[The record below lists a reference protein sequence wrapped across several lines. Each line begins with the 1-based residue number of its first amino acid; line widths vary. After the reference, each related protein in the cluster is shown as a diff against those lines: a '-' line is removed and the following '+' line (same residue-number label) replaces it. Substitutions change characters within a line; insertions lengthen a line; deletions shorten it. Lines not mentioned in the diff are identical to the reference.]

1 MTKKGLSLALFALLA
16 ITAHGQRFEWARTI
30 DGYDQSSSNV
40 ANKIVGSMTDRG
52 GNLYICAQYGWS
64 ASLCGANLPD
74 GGENGNM
81 VVAKISPDGGM
92 VWHKEI
98 YGYRTTGGTAVGL
111 LPMGDTAMMVC
122 YKLIA
127 PGYQEWIDVFGTR
140 YGWQNN
146 DFDSLFTGS
155 DSLRFNH
162 LYLTC
167 FSTFTLDGEITS
179 THYLTRACLDT
190 KGNPFTGA
198 DMGHPADSLKI
209 LVDENFAPNA
219 LTMDGE
225 GNIILTRMASE
236 SVTVLVPCDTC
247 GASQTV
253 PTQLATWNGGVGGV
267 RYYVDGR
274 RIYDFE
280 VPFRAE
286 NWNVQMLKLTP
297 NLDSV
302 LFCQYLAY
310 DTVGHGESSAVPVV
324 FDMCGEQILAC
335 DHDGNIYFCSTVKS
349 PLVGELLGD
358 TVVWDSTDHGYHMVE
373 IYDTAYYRDI
383 LLDSLRPDLRIHT
396 EHGQMFTAYLLKYS
410 PDGTLLWVHQP
421 RVREEWEAYPYTL
434 ESRSSTY
441 YSLLM
446 RDEDSSLYILGD
458 FCPGAGLD
466 TTHYQSIN
474 FGLGDTAWHR
484 HKGAGFV
491 RLRATDGGYL
501 GSGCAPAPDGA
512 ATAGTLAVQENHV
525 VMQVK
530 YSRQLVGIDT
540 VYQHHFPG
548 DLNDGSTLAIVHFDN
563 EGHIQ
568 NVIDLGNDDQK
579 SRTGQCL
586 LRDSVLYLTGA
597 LASNAYL
604 GDITLYAGNN
614 KSYIIKYVDTAFMT
628 PYVYVA
634 PPVDTTDIDPVDTG
648 DVRVTVVDNEGTFV
662 AYPNPFRQRVTVDC
676 GEPVAETAWLTDLT
690 GRREQVRLT
699 PQGHS
704 SDNAFTPARPQGAAL
719 STAEINQ
726 ISEKSH
732 NQTYTLDLTARPQAI
747 YLLTITTASGKTH
760 TVRLMKQ
767 SDIFSR

>member
-1 MTKKGLSLALFALLA
+1 MKTSKRIILLAALFALSLTSHA
-16 ITAHGQRFEWARTI
+16 QRFEWARTI
-30 DGYDQSSSNV
+30 DGYDQSSSDV
-40 ANKIVGSMTDRG
+40 GNKIAGSMTDG
-52 GNLYICAQYGWS
+52 DGNLYICAQYGWG
-64 ASLCGANLPD
+64 ASLCGVNLPD
-74 GGENGNM
+74 RGENGNM
-81 VVAKISPDGGM
+81 VVAKISPEGEM

-98 YGYRTTGGTAVGL
+98 YGYRTSGGTAVGL

-127 PGYQEWIDVFGTR
+127 PGYQEWLDVFGTR
-140 YGWQNN
+140 YGWQNT
-146 DFDSLFTGS
+146 DFDSLFIGK
-155 DSLRFNH
+155 DSLQFNH
-162 LYLTC
+162 LYLLC
-167 FSTFTLDGEITS
+167 FSTFTLDGDITA

-190 KGNPFTGA
+190 HGNPFTGA
-198 DMGHPADSLKI
+198 DRLHPEDSLKI
-209 LVDENFAPNA
+209 LVDENFGPNA
-219 LTMDGE
+219 LAMDGE
-225 GNIILTRMASE
+225 GNIIMTRMASE
-236 SVTVLVPCDTC
+236 SVTVWVPCDTC
-247 GASQTV
+247 VGNYTV

-274 RIYDFE
+274 RIYDFK

-310 DTVGHGESSAVPVV
+310 DTVGYGETSNVLAD
-324 FDMCGEQILAC
+324 FKMCSEQSLAC
-335 DHDGNIYFCSTVKS
+335 DRHGNIYLCGTVES
-349 PLVGELLGD
+349 PLVGEMLGD

-383 LLDSLRPDLRIHT
+383 LLDSLQPDLRIHT

-421 RVREEWEAYPYTL
+421 QVREEWAAYPYTL

-446 RDEDSSLYILGD
+446 HDSDSSLYILGN
-458 FCPGAGLD
+458 FCPGVGLD

-474 FGLGDTAWHR
+474 FGLGDSAWHR

-491 RLRATDGGYL
+491 HLRAADGGYL

-512 ATAGTLAVQENHV
+512 TTAGTLAVQENHV
-525 VMQVK
+525 VMQVT

-540 VYQHHFPG
+540 VYQHHWPG
-548 DLNDGSTLAIVHFDN
+548 DMDDGFTLAIVHLDN
-563 EGHIQ
+563 EGHLQ
-568 NVIDLGNDDQK
+568 NVIDLGNDDTK
-579 SRTGQCL
+579 SRPGQCL
-586 LRDSVLYLTGA
+586 LRDSILYLTGA

-604 GDITLYAGNN
+604 GDITLYAGDNN
-614 KSYIIKYVDTAFMT
+614 SYIIKYVDTAFMT

-634 PPVDTTDIDPVDTG
+634 PIDTTHTDPIDTG
-648 DVRVTVVDNEGTFV
+648 YVRITVVSDEGSFV
-662 AYPNPFRQRVTVDC
+662 VYPNPFRQRVTIEC
-676 GEPVAETAWLTDLT
+676 SETLAETAWLTDLI

-699 PQGHS
+699 AEGTDCYSLDLS
-704 SDNAFTPARPQGAAL
+704 SRPQ
-719 STAEINQ
+719 T
-726 ISEKSH
+726 
-732 NQTYTLDLTARPQAI
+732 T
-747 YLLTITTASGKTH
+747 YLLTLITASGKTH
-760 TVRLMKQ
+760 TMKLLKQ

>member
-1 MTKKGLSLALFALLA
+1 MLSFTITLRNQSTKTIKTVFNMKTSRRIILLA
-16 ITAHGQRFEWARTI
+16 AFVVLTFAAHAQRFEWAKTI
-30 DGYDQSSSNV
+30 DGYDQSSSNI
-40 ANKIVGSMTDRG
+40 ANKIVGSMTDSD
-52 GNLYICAQYGWS
+52 GNLYICAQYGWG
-64 ASLCGANLPD
+64 ASLCGVNLPD
-74 GGENGNM
+74 RGENGNM
-81 VVAKISPDGGM
+81 VVAKISPEGEM

-122 YKLIA
+122 YRLIA

-140 YGWQNN
+140 YGWQSN
-146 DFDSLFTGS
+146 DFDSLFTGK
-155 DSLRFNH
+155 DSLQFNH
-162 LYLTC
+162 LYLLC
-167 FSTFTLDGEITS
+167 FSTFTLDGEITA

-190 KGNPFTGA
+190 NGNPFTGA
-198 DMGHPADSLKI
+198 DRLHPEDSLKI
-209 LVDENFAPNA
+209 LVDQHFLPNA

-225 GNIILTRMASE
+225 GNIIMTRRADE
-236 SVTVLVPCDTC
+236 WVLVPCDTC
-247 GASQTV
+247 GENQTV

-324 FDMCGEQILAC
+324 FDMCSEQSLAC
-335 DHDGNIYFCSTVKS
+335 DRDGNIYFCSTVKS
-349 PLVGELLGD
+349 PLVGEMLGD
-358 TVVWDSTDHGYHMVE
+358 TVVWDPTDHSYHTFAV
-373 IYDTAYYRDI
+373 YDTAYYRDI

-421 RVREEWEAYPYTL
+421 QVREEWAAYPYTL

-446 RDEDSSLYILGD
+446 HDSDSSLYILGD
-458 FCPGAGLD
+458 FCPGVGLD

-474 FGLGDTAWHR
+474 FGLGDSAWHR

-491 RLRATDGGYL
+491 HLRASDGGYL

-512 ATAGTLAVQENHV
+512 ATAGTLALQENHV
-525 VMQVK
+525 VMQVT

-540 VYQHHFPG
+540 VYQHHWPG
-548 DLNDGSTLAIVHFDN
+548 DLDGGATLAIVHFDN
-563 EGHIQ
+563 EGHLQ

-604 GDITLYAGNN
+604 GDITIYVGNN
-614 KSYIIKYVDTAFMT
+614 KSYIIKYVDTTFMT

-634 PPVDTTDIDPVDTG
+634 PIDTTHNDTTG
-648 DVRVTVVDNEGTFV
+648 IGIHEFSILDSQFSI
-662 AYPNPFRQRVTVDC
+662 YPNPFRQRVTIEC
-676 GEPVAETAWLTDLT
+676 IEPLAETAWLTDLT
-690 GRREQVRLT
+690 GRREQVCL
-699 PQGHS
+699 QGVPA
-704 SDNAFTPARPQGAAL
+704 DNNGPARY
-719 STAEINQ
+719 S
-726 ISEKSH
+726 
-732 NQTYTLDLTARPQAI
+732 LDLTSHPQAA
-747 YLLTITTASGKTH
+747 YLLTLTTASGKTR
-760 TVRLMKQ
+760 TVRLLKQ

>member
-1 MTKKGLSLALFALLA
+1 MTKKVLSFAFFVLLA
-16 ITAHGQRFEWARTI
+16 IATHAQYFEWARTI

-40 ANKIVGSMTDRG
+40 GNKIAGSMTDSDG
-52 GNLYICAQYGWS
+52 DLYICAQYGWG
-64 ASLCGANLPD
+64 ASLCGVNLPD
-74 GGENGNM
+74 RGENGNM
-81 VVAKISPDGGM
+81 VVAKISPDGEM

-122 YKLIA
+122 YRLIA
-127 PGYQEWIDVFGTR
+127 PGYQEWLDVFGTR

-146 DFDSLFTGS
+146 DFDSLFVGS
-155 DSLRFNH
+155 DSLQFNH

-167 FSTFTLDGEITS
+167 FSTFTLDGEITA
-179 THYLTRACLDT
+179 THYMTRAFLDT
-190 KGNPFTGA
+190 NGNPFTGA
-198 DMGHPADSLKI
+198 DRLHPEDSLKI
-209 LVDENFAPNA
+209 LADENFGPNA
-219 LTMDGE
+219 LAMDGE
-225 GNIILTRMASE
+225 GNIIMTRRASE
-236 SVTVLVPCDTC
+236 WVLVPCDTC
-247 GASQTV
+247 DGNQTV
-253 PTQLATWNGGVGGV
+253 FTQLATWNGGIGGV

-310 DTVGHGESSAVPVV
+310 DTVGYGETSDVLAD
-324 FDMCGEQILAC
+324 FEMCGEQSLAC
-335 DHDGNIYFCSTVKS
+335 DRDGNIYLCGTVES
-349 PLVGELLGD
+349 PLVGEMLGD
-358 TVVWDSTDHGYHMVE
+358 TVVWDPTDQSYHTVE

-396 EHGQMFTAYLLKYS
+396 EHGQPFTAYLLKYS

-421 RVREEWEAYPYTL
+421 QVRDEWAAYPYTL

-446 RDEDSSLYILGD
+446 HDEDSSLYILGD
-458 FCPGAGLD
+458 FCPGVGLD

-474 FGLGDTAWHR
+474 FGLGDSSWHR

-491 RLRATDGGYL
+491 HLRATDGGYL

-512 ATAGTLAVQENHV
+512 ATAGTIAVQENHV
-525 VMQVK
+525 VMQVT

-540 VYQHHFPG
+540 VYQHHWPG
-548 DLNDGSTLAIVHFDN
+548 DLNGGATLAIVHFDN
-563 EGHIQ
+563 EGHLQ
-568 NVIDLGNDDQK
+568 NVIELGNDDQK

-614 KSYIIKYVDTAFMT
+614 NSYIIKYVDTTFMT

-634 PPVDTTDIDPVDTG
+634 PPIDTTIVDTTVIDTTAVSIHELSILDSQ
-648 DVRVTVVDNEGTFV
+648 FSIF
-662 AYPNPFRQRVTVDC
+662 PNPTSGKVTITSPAPLVSATVTDMMARQVYTKTIKQSNIVYQTD
-676 GEPVAETAWLTDLT
+676 GTPQAITTDLSH
-690 GRREQVRLT
+690 L
-699 PQGHS
+699 
-704 SDNAFTPARPQGAAL
+704 PQGAYFL
-719 STAEINQ
+719 
-726 ISEKSH
+726 
-732 NQTYTLDLTARPQAI
+732 TL
-747 YLLTITTASGKTH
+747 TTASGKSH
-760 TVRLMKQ
+760 TLKLIKQ
-767 SDIFSR
+767 SDIFGH

>member
-1 MTKKGLSLALFALLA
+1 MKTSKRIVLLVALTFAAL
-16 ITAHGQRFEWARTI
+16 TANAQRFEWARTI

-40 ANKIVGSMTDRG
+40 ANKITGSMTDSN
-52 GNLYICAQYGWS
+52 GNLYLCAQYGWG
-64 ASLCGANLPD
+64 ASLCGVNLPD

-81 VVAKISPDGGM
+81 VVAKISSEGEM

-122 YKLIA
+122 YRLIA
-127 PGYQEWIDVFGTR
+127 PGYQEWLDVFGTR
-140 YGWQNN
+140 YGWQSN
-146 DFDSLFTGS
+146 DFDSLFIGS
-155 DSLRFNH
+155 DSLQFEH
-162 LYLTC
+162 LYLLC
-167 FSTFTLDGEITS
+167 FSTFTLDGGITA

-190 KGNPFTGA
+190 NGNPFTGA
-198 DMGHPADSLKI
+198 DRLHPEDSLKI
-209 LVDENFAPNA
+209 LADQYFAPNA
-219 LTMDGE
+219 LTLDSE
-225 GNIILTRMASE
+225 GNIIMTRMASE
-236 SVTVLVPCDTC
+236 SVTVWVPCDTC
-247 GASQTV
+247 DGNQTV

-310 DTVGHGESSAVPVV
+310 DTVGYGETSDVLAD
-324 FDMCGEQILAC
+324 FKMCREQSLAC
-335 DHDGNIYFCSTVKS
+335 DRDGNICLCGTVES
-349 PLVGELLGD
+349 PLVGELVGD
-358 TVVWDSTDHGYHMVE
+358 TVVLDSTDHGYHTVE

-410 PDGTLLWVHQP
+410 PEGTLLWVHQP
-421 RVREEWEAYPYTL
+421 QVREEWAAYPYTL

-446 RDEDSSLYILGD
+446 HDSDSSLYILGD
-458 FCPGAGLD
+458 FCPGVGLD

-474 FGLGDTAWHR
+474 FGLGDSAWHR
-484 HKGAGFV
+484 YKGAGFV
-491 RLRATDGGYL
+491 RLRAFDGSYL

-512 ATAGTLAVQENHV
+512 ATAGTIAVQENHV

-540 VYQHHFPG
+540 VYQHHWPG
-548 DLNDGSTLAIVHFDN
+548 DLNDGTTLAIVHFDN
-563 EGHIQ
+563 EGHLQ

-586 LRDSVLYLTGA
+586 LRDSILYLTGA

-614 KSYIIKYVDTAFMT
+614 KSYIIKYIDTAFMT

-634 PPVDTTDIDPVDTG
+634 PPIDTTHTDPIDTG
-648 DVRVTVVDNEGTFV
+648 DVRITVVGDEGSFV
-662 AYPNPFRQRVTVDC
+662 VYPNPFRQRVTI
-676 GEPVAETAWLTDLT
+676 ESSESLSETAWLTDLT

-699 PQGHS
+699 
-704 SDNAFTPARPQGAAL
+704 
-719 STAEINQ
+719 AEGTGRYN
-726 ISEKSH
+726 
-732 NQTYTLDLTARPQAI
+732 LDLTSRPHAT
-747 YLLTITTASGKTH
+747 YLLTLTTASGKAH
-760 TVRLMKQ
+760 TIKLLKQ
-767 SDIFSR
+767 SDISSR

>member
-1 MTKKGLSLALFALLA
+1 MKAIKRIILMAAFVMLTFA
-16 ITAHGQRFEWARTI
+16 AHAQRFEWARTI

-40 ANKIVGSMTDRG
+40 ANKIADSMTDSD
-52 GNLYICAQYGWS
+52 GNLYICAQYGQS
-64 ASLCGANLPD
+64 ASLCGVNLPD
-74 GGENGNM
+74 RGQNGNM
-81 VVAKISPDGGM
+81 VVAKISPEGEM

-98 YGYRTTGGTAVGL
+98 YGYRTIGGTAVGL

-122 YKLIA
+122 YRLIA
-127 PGYQEWIDVFGTR
+127 PGYQEWLDVFGTR
-140 YGWQNN
+140 YGGQNN
-146 DFDSLFTGS
+146 DFDSLFVGK
-155 DSLRFNH
+155 DSLQFDR
-162 LYLTC
+162 LYLLC
-167 FSTFTLDGEITS
+167 FSTFTLDGEITA

-190 KGNPFTGA
+190 NGNPFTGA
-198 DMGHPADSLKI
+198 DRLHPEDSLKI
-209 LVDENFAPNA
+209 LADEYFVPNT
-219 LTMDGE
+219 LTLDGE
-225 GNIILTRMASE
+225 GNIILTRRADE
-236 SVTVLVPCDTC
+236 WVTVSVHCDTC
-247 GASQTV
+247 GENYTV

-310 DTVGHGESSAVPVV
+310 DTVGYGGTSDALAD
-324 FDMCGEQILAC
+324 FNMCSEQSLAC
-335 DHDGNIYFCSTVKS
+335 DRDGNIYLCGTVKS
-349 PLVGELLGD
+349 PLVGEMLGD

-373 IYDTAYYRDI
+373 VYDTAYYRDI

-410 PDGTLLWVHQP
+410 PDGTMLWVHQP
-421 RVREEWEAYPYTL
+421 QIREEWAAYPYTL
-434 ESRSSTY
+434 VSRSSTY

-446 RDEDSSLYILGD
+446 HDSDSSLYILGD
-458 FCPGAGLD
+458 FCPGVGLD

-491 RLRATDGGYL
+491 HLRASDGGYL

-512 ATAGTLAVQENHV
+512 ATAGTLAVQQNHV
-525 VMQVK
+525 VMQVT

-540 VYQHHFPG
+540 LYQHHWPG
-548 DLNDGSTLAIVHFDN
+548 DLNGGATLAIVHFDN
-563 EGHIQ
+563 EGHLQ
-568 NVIDLGNDDQK
+568 NVIDLGNDDNK

-614 KSYIIKYVDTAFMT
+614 KSYIIKYVDTAYMT

-634 PPVDTTDIDPVDTG
+634 PPIDTTIVDTTVIDTG
-648 DVRVTVVDNEGTFV
+648 DVRITVVGDEGAFV
-662 AYPNPFRQRVTVDC
+662 AYPNPFRQRVTIESC
-676 GEPVAETAWLTDLT
+676 ETLAETAWLTDLT
-690 GRREQVRLT
+690 GRREQVRL
-699 PQGHS
+699 
-704 SDNAFTPARPQGAAL
+704 L
-719 STAEINQ
+719 AEGNGRY
-726 ISEKSH
+726 S
-732 NQTYTLDLTARPQAI
+732 LDLTARPQAT
-747 YLLTITTASGKTH
+747 YLLTLTTASGKTH
-760 TVRLMKQ
+760 TVKLMKQ

>member
-1 MTKKGLSLALFALLA
+1 MKASKRIILWVALVTLSFTVNA
-16 ITAHGQRFEWARTI
+16 QRFEWARTI

-40 ANKIVGSMTDRG
+40 ANKIVGSMTDSD
-52 GNLYICAQYGWS
+52 GNLYICAQYGWG
-64 ASLCGANLPD
+64 ASLCGVNLPD
-74 GGENGNM
+74 RGENGNM
-81 VVAKISPDGGM
+81 VVAKISPEGEM

-122 YKLIA
+122 YRLIA
-127 PGYQEWIDVFGTR
+127 PGYQEWLDVFGTR

-155 DSLRFNH
+155 DSLQFNH

-167 FSTFTLDGEITS
+167 FSTFTLDGEITA

-190 KGNPFTGA
+190 NGDPFTGA
-198 DMGHPADSLKI
+198 DRLHPEDSLKI
-209 LVDENFAPNA
+209 LADENFAPNA
-219 LTMDGE
+219 LTMDSE
-225 GNIILTRMASE
+225 GNIIMTRMASE
-236 SVTVLVPCDTC
+236 WVLVWVPCDTC
-247 GASQTV
+247 DGNRRSATDSGANYQLATDSGANYTV

-286 NWNVQMLKLTP
+286 KWNVQMLKLTP

-310 DTVGHGESSAVPVV
+310 DTVGYGETSDVLAD
-324 FDMCGEQILAC
+324 FKMCREQSLAC
-335 DHDGNIYFCSTVKS
+335 DRDGNIYLCGTVES

-358 TVVWDSTDHGYHMVE
+358 TVVWDSTDHGYHTVE

-421 RVREEWEAYPYTL
+421 QVREEWAAYPYTL

-446 RDEDSSLYILGD
+446 HDEDSSLYILGD

-474 FGLGDTAWHR
+474 FGLGDSAWHR
-484 HKGAGFV
+484 YKGAGFV
-491 RLRATDGGYL
+491 RLRAFDGSYL

-525 VMQVK
+525 VMQVT

-540 VYQHHFPG
+540 VYQHHWPG
-548 DLNDGSTLAIVHFDN
+548 DLNGGATLAIVHFDN
-563 EGHIQ
+563 EGHLQ
-568 NVIDLGNDDQK
+568 NVIDLGNDDNK

-597 LASNAYL
+597 LACNAYL

-634 PPVDTTDIDPVDTG
+634 PIDTTIVDTTVIDTTAVGIHELSILDSQ
-648 DVRVTVVDNEGTFV
+648 FSI
-662 AYPNPFRQRVTVDC
+662 YPNPTSSKVTITSPVPLVSATVTDMMGRQVYTKTVKQSNI
-676 GEPVAETAWLTDLT
+676 VYRTD
-690 GRREQVRLT
+690 GT
-699 PQGHS
+699 PQAITIDLSHL
-704 SDNAFTPARPQGAAL
+704 PQGA
-719 STAEINQ
+719 
-726 ISEKSH
+726 
-732 NQTYTLDLTARPQAI
+732 YFLTP
-747 YLLTITTASGKTH
+747 TTSSGESH
-760 TVRLMKQ
+760 TVKLIKK
-767 SDIFSR
+767 

>member
-16 ITAHGQRFEWARTI
+16 ITAHGQRFDWAGTI

-111 LPMGDTAMMVC
+111 LPMGDTAIMVC

-247 GASQTV
+247 VGNRRSATDSGANYNV
-253 PTQLATWNGGVGGV
+253 PMQLATWNGGVGGV

-297 NLDSV
+297 SLDSV

-310 DTVGHGESSAVPVV
+310 DTVGHGVTSDVLGN
-324 FDMCGEQILAC
+324 FNMCGGQSLAC
-335 DHDGNIYFCSTVKS
+335 DRDGNIYLCGTVES
-349 PLVGELLGD
+349 PLLGEIIGD
-358 TVVWDSTDHGYHMVE
+358 TVVWDSADHGYHMVE

-410 PDGTLLWVHQP
+410 PDGTLLWVHQA
-421 RVREEWEAYPYTL
+421 RVREEWAAYPYTL

-491 RLRATDGGYL
+491 RLRAADGGYL

-563 EGHIQ
+563 EGHLQ

-690 GRREQVRLT
+690 GRREQVRLI

-726 ISEKSH
+726 ISEKS
-732 NQTYTLDLTARPQAI
+732 
-747 YLLTITTASGKTH
+747 
-760 TVRLMKQ
+760 
-767 SDIFSR
+767 

>member
-1 MTKKGLSLALFALLA
+1 MTKKVLSFALFALMA
-16 ITAHGQRFEWARTI
+16 IAPWNTVVGQANTTPGGGFEWAKTI

-40 ANKIVGSMTDRG
+40 GNKIAGSMTDG
-52 GNLYICAQYGWS
+52 DGNLYICAQYGWG
-64 ASLCGANLPD
+64 ASLCGVNLPD
-74 GGENGNM
+74 RGENGNM
-81 VVAKISPDGGM
+81 VVAKISPEGEM

-98 YGYRTTGGTAVGL
+98 YGYRTTGGAAAGL

-122 YKLIA
+122 YRLIE
-127 PGYQEWIDVFGTR
+127 PGYQEWVDVFGTR

-146 DFDSLFTGS
+146 DFDSLFAGK
-155 DSLRFNH
+155 DSLQFYH
-162 LYLTC
+162 LYLLC
-167 FSTFTLDGEITS
+167 FSTFTLDGEITA

-190 KGNPFTGA
+190 NGNPFTGA
-198 DMGHPADSLKI
+198 DRLHPEDSLKI
-209 LVDENFAPNA
+209 LVDEDFAPNA

-225 GNIILTRMASE
+225 GNIIMTRMASE
-236 SVTVLVPCDTC
+236 SVTVWVPCDTC
-247 GASQTV
+247 GGNYTV

-310 DTVGHGESSAVPVV
+310 DTVGYGETSNVLAD
-324 FDMCGEQILAC
+324 FKMCSEQSLAC
-335 DHDGNIYFCSTVKS
+335 DRHGNIYLCGTVES
-349 PLVGELLGD
+349 PLVGEMLGD
-358 TVVWDSTDHGYHMVE
+358 TVVWDSTDQSYHTVE

-396 EHGQMFTAYLLKYS
+396 EHGQMFTAYLLKYT
-410 PDGTLLWVHQP
+410 PGGTLLWVRQP
-421 RVREEWEAYPYTL
+421 QVREEWAAYPYTL

-446 RDEDSSLYILGD
+446 HDSDSSLYILGD
-458 FCPGAGLD
+458 FCPGVGLD

-474 FGLGDTAWHR
+474 FGLGDSSWHR

-491 RLRATDGGYL
+491 HLRATDGGYL

-525 VMQVK
+525 VMQVT

-540 VYQHHFPG
+540 VYQHHWPG
-548 DLNDGSTLAIVHFDN
+548 DLNGGATLAIVHFDN
-563 EGHIQ
+563 EGHLQ
-568 NVIDLGNDDQK
+568 NVIDLGNDDNK

-634 PPVDTTDIDPVDTG
+634 PPIDTTIIDTG
-648 DVRVTVVDNEGTFV
+648 TVGISDFSIINSHFSI
-662 AYPNPFRQRVTVDC
+662 YPNPFRQRVTIEC
-676 GEPVAETAWLTDLT
+676 SETLAETAWLTDLT

-699 PQGHS
+699 AEGTDCYSLDLS
-704 SDNAFTPARPQGAAL
+704 SRPQ
-719 STAEINQ
+719 T
-726 ISEKSH
+726 
-732 NQTYTLDLTARPQAI
+732 T
-747 YLLTITTASGKTH
+747 YLLTLITASGKTH
-760 TVRLMKQ
+760 TMKLLKQ

>member
-1 MTKKGLSLALFALLA
+1 MKTNKSIILLA
-16 ITAHGQRFEWARTI
+16 AFVVLTFAAHAQHFEWARTI

-40 ANKIVGSMTDRG
+40 GNKIAGSMTDSD
-52 GNLYICAQYGWS
+52 GNLYICAQYGRS
-64 ASLCGANLPD
+64 ASLCGVNLPD
-74 GGENGNM
+74 HGEKGNM
-81 VVAKISPDGGM
+81 VVAKISPEGEM

-98 YGYRTTGGTAVGL
+98 YGYRTDGGTAVGL

-122 YKLIA
+122 YRLIA
-127 PGYQEWIDVFGTR
+127 PGYQEWLDVFGTR

-146 DFDSLFTGS
+146 NFDSLFTGR
-155 DSLRFNH
+155 DSLQFNH
-162 LYLTC
+162 LYLLC
-167 FSTFTLDGEITS
+167 FSTFTLDGEITA

-190 KGNPFTGA
+190 NGNPFSGA
-198 DMGHPADSLKI
+198 DRLHPEDSLKI
-209 LVDENFAPNA
+209 LADEHFAPNS

-225 GNIILTRMASE
+225 GNIIMTRRADE
-236 SVTVLVPCDTC
+236 WVTVSVPCDTC
-247 GASQTV
+247 VGNYTV
-253 PTQLATWNGGVGGV
+253 PTQFATWNGGVGGV

-286 NWNVQMLKLTP
+286 SWNVQMLKLTP

-310 DTVGHGESSAVPVV
+310 DTMGYGETSDVLAD
-324 FDMCGEQILAC
+324 FKMCREQSLAC
-335 DHDGNIYFCSTVKS
+335 DHDGNIYLCGTVES
-349 PLVGELLGD
+349 PLVGEMLGD

-410 PDGTLLWVHQP
+410 PDGTLLWMHQP
-421 RVREEWEAYPYTL
+421 QVREEWAAYPYAL

-446 RDEDSSLYILGD
+446 HDEDSSLYILGN
-458 FCPGAGLD
+458 FCPSDAFD

-474 FGLGDTAWHR
+474 FGLGDSVWHR

-491 RLRATDGGYL
+491 HLRATDGGYL

-525 VMQVK
+525 VMQVT

-540 VYQHHFPG
+540 VYQHHWPC

-563 EGHIQ
+563 EGHLQ

-604 GDITLYAGNN
+604 GDITLYASDNQ
-614 KSYIIKYVDTAFMT
+614 SYIIKYVDTAFMT

-634 PPVDTTDIDPVDTG
+634 PPVDTTIIDTTASDTG
-648 DVRVTVVDNEGTFV
+648 DVRITVVGDEGTFV
-662 AYPNPFRQRVTVDC
+662 AYPNPFRQRVIIESSETL
-676 GEPVAETAWLTDLT
+676 AETAWLTDLT

-699 PQGHS
+699 PEAPS
-704 SDNAFTPARPQGAAL
+704 R
-719 STAEINQ
+719 
-726 ISEKSH
+726 
-732 NQTYTLDLTARPQAI
+732 YTLDLTSRPQAT
-747 YLLTITTASGKTH
+747 YLLTLTTTSGKTH
-760 TVRLMKQ
+760 TVKLIKQ
-767 SDIFSR
+767 SDIFGH

>member
-1 MTKKGLSLALFALLA
+1 MTKKIICFAFFALLA
-16 ITAHGQRFEWARTI
+16 FAAHAQYFEWAKTI

-40 ANKIVGSMTDRG
+40 ANKIAGSMTDRG
-52 GNLYICAQYGWS
+52 GNLYICAQYGSS
-64 ASLCGANLPD
+64 ASLCGVNLPD
-74 GGENGNM
+74 RGENGNM
-81 VVAKISPDGGM
+81 VVAKISPEGEM

-98 YGYRTTGGTAVGL
+98 YGYHTSGGTAVGL
-111 LPMGDTAMMVC
+111 LPMGDTAMLVC
-122 YKLIA
+122 YRLIA
-127 PGYQEWIDVFGTR
+127 PGCQEWLDVFGTR
-140 YGWQNN
+140 YGWQNT
-146 DFDSLFTGS
+146 DFDSLFIGK
-155 DSLRFNH
+155 DSLQFDH
-162 LYLTC
+162 LYLLC
-167 FSTFTLDGEITS
+167 FSTFTLDGDITA

-190 KGNPFTGA
+190 HGNQFTGA
-198 DMGHPADSLKI
+198 DRLHPEDSLKI
-209 LVDENFAPNA
+209 LVDENFGPNA
-219 LTMDGE
+219 LAMDGE
-225 GNIILTRMASE
+225 GNIIMTRMASE
-236 SVTVLVPCDTC
+236 SVTVWVPCDTC
-247 GASQTV
+247 GGNYTV

-310 DTVGHGESSAVPVV
+310 DTVGYGETSNVLAD
-324 FDMCGEQILAC
+324 FKMCREQSLAC
-335 DHDGNIYFCSTVKS
+335 DRHGNIYLCGTVES
-349 PLVGELLGD
+349 PLVGEMLGD

-383 LLDSLRPDLRIHT
+383 LLDSLQPDLRIHT

-421 RVREEWEAYPYTL
+421 QVREEWAAYPYTL

-446 RDEDSSLYILGD
+446 HDEDSSLYILGD
-458 FCPGAGLD
+458 FCPGVGLD

-474 FGLGDTAWHR
+474 FGLGDSSWHR

-491 RLRATDGGYL
+491 HLRATDGGYL

-525 VMQVK
+525 VMQVT

-540 VYQHHFPG
+540 VYQHHWPG
-548 DLNDGSTLAIVHFDN
+548 DLNDGATLAIVHFDN
-563 EGHIQ
+563 EGHLQ

-579 SRTGQCL
+579 SRIGQCL
-586 LRDSVLYLTGA
+586 LRDSVLYITGA

-614 KSYIIKYVDTAFMT
+614 KSYIIKYVDTTFMT
-628 PYVYVA
+628 PYVYVV
-634 PPVDTTDIDPVDTG
+634 PIDTTHTDSIDTG
-648 DVRVTVVDNEGTFV
+648 DVRITVVGDEGSFV
-662 AYPNPFRQRVTVDC
+662 VYPNPFRQRVTI
-676 GEPVAETAWLTDLT
+676 ESSESLSETAWLTDLT

-699 PQGHS
+699 
-704 SDNAFTPARPQGAAL
+704 
-719 STAEINQ
+719 AEGTGRY
-726 ISEKSH
+726 S
-732 NQTYTLDLTARPQAI
+732 LDLTARPQAT
-747 YLLTITTASGKTH
+747 YLLTLTTASGKPH
-760 TVRLMKQ
+760 TVRLLKQ